1 MPDSAAPAVP
11 PEPGAP
17 QPNGFSPRTRWI
29 GGTIV
34 VAIVVVAVILSLTL
48 PRASDGGGTSSG
60 PRASSAAPL
69 PSESAVPTG
78 SASGTPAPPV
88 SGTPDAPA
96 PTGQP
101 APVSTPIEA
110 PAEPVPGV
118 AVRIESLEAV
128 QGEAQ
133 GPGEISGP
141 AIRFAVVV
149 ENTTG
154 DSVALGTVV
163 VNLDFG
169 SDRTPGS
176 EIAKPGGAPLPTG
189 VAAGATVEGVYL
201 FSVPTEARDL
211 VNITVDY
218 SVDAAPVIFT
228 GPAPR

>member
-1 MPDSAAPAVP
+1 MPDSSDPTVP
-11 PEPGAP
+11 DEPGADKWH
-17 QPNGFSPRTRWI
+17 GLSPRTRWI
-29 GGTIV
+29 GGAV
-34 VAIVVVAVILSLTL
+34 VVSVVVVAVILSLTL
-48 PRASDGGGTSSG
+48 PRASEDGATSASPGATSS
-60 PRASSAAPL
+60 SSP
-69 PSESAVPTG
+69 PSESGVPSG
-78 SASGTPAPPV
+78 SATGTPAA
-88 SGTPDAPA
+88 SAAPDAPA

-110 PAEPVPGV
+110 PAETVPGV
-118 AVRIESLEAV
+118 AVRIERLEAV

-154 DSVALGTVV
+154 GAVPLGTVV
-163 VNLDFG
+163 VNLDYG
-169 SDRTPGS
+169 TDRTPGS
-176 EIAKPGGAPLPTG
+176 EIAKPGGTPLPTE

-201 FSVPTEARDL
+201 FSVPTDARDL

-218 SVDAAPVIFT
+218 SVDVAPVMFT